1 MPIPLII
8 ALVIYF
14 LCAYGGR
21 RMTERAQSKLPD
33 EQKVLLMDAF
43 RGMRT
48 NGLAVA
54 TLLLAMMIALPFL
67 MPDSPRLVFS
77 ITGTLLTVV
86 MVVRQAQVRNKLHAL
101 NIDEAYVRAV
111 GRAQLLTGM
120 GLAVV
125 VAMFVWTFSFGDF
138 AAAH

>member
-1 MPIPLII
+1 MPIPLIV

-14 LCAYGGR
+14 LCAYGAR
-21 RMTERAQSKLPD
+21 RMTERAQGNLPD

-54 TLLLAMMIALPFL
+54 MLMLAVVIGLPFL
-67 MPDSPRLVFS
+67 LPDSPRLVFS
-77 ITGTLLTVV
+77 VAGILMTAV
-86 MVVRQAQVRNKLHAL
+86 MVVRQTQVRNKLHAL

>member
-1 MPIPLII
+1 MPIPLIL

-14 LCAYGGR
+14 LCAYAGR
-21 RMTERAQSKLPD
+21 RMTERAQIKLPD
-33 EQKVLLMDAF
+33 AQKVLLMDAF

-54 TLLLAMMIALPFL
+54 MLLLAVMIGLPFL
-67 MPDSPRLVFS
+67 IPDSPRLVFS
-77 ITGTLLTVV
+77 VVGLLMTTL
-86 MVVRQAQVRNKLHAL
+86 MVVRQAQVRTKLHAL
-101 NIDEAYVRAV
+101 NIDDAYVRAV

-125 VAMFVWTFSFGDF
+125 VAMFVWSFSFGDL
-138 AAAH
+138 

>member
-1 MPIPLII
+1 
-8 ALVIYF
+8 
-14 LCAYGGR
+14 
-21 RMTERAQSKLPD
+21 MTERAQSRLPD

-101 NIDEAYVRAV
+101 NIDDAYVRAV

-125 VAMFVWTFSFGDF
+125 VAMFVWTFSFGDL
-138 AAAH
+138 AAAQ